1 MEEEFYAV
9 IKLIS
14 GEEIFSLVM
23 PSEENGR
30 MLLVLHNPVTIE
42 TVNIRNMGVQ
52 GYKID
57 PWIKFA
63 DDDTF
68 LLDMDKIVTISEVND
83 EDTLQ
88 MYGKFIKQK
97 NNQRNKSNIGSEMGY
112 LSTVAEA
119 RIKFERLYKTI
130 DKPNLWNS
138 TESL

>member
-23 PSEENGR
+23 PSEEDGR

-42 TVNIRNMGVQ
+42 TVNIRNMGMQ

-97 NNQRNKSNIGSEMGY
+97 NNQRKKSNLSSEMGY

-119 RIKFERLYKTI
+119 RIKFEKLYRII
-130 DKPNLWNS
+130 DKPNL
-138 TESL
+138 

>member
-130 DKPNLWNS
+130 DKPNL
-138 TESL
+138 